1 MFEYILSVYGDKII
15 GALLVAAFGTLGWFF
30 GQIWRDHI
38 NDDTKRAIAKSVVLF
53 VEQVWI
59 SLHGKEKLKKALE
72 VAELFLKKKGIQFD
86 ADEMTVL
93 IEAAVAEFNEAFKKP
108 LDAENT
114 AEAVTRPS
122 EG

>member
-59 SLHGKEKLKKALE
+59 SLHGKEKLKKALG
-72 VAELFLKKKGIQFD
+72 VAELLLKKKGIQFD

-108 LDAENT
+108 LEDAGS
-114 AEAVTRPS
+114 AEAVHWPS
-122 EG
+122 ED